1 MSEPVF
7 KVRYSYLPQQF
18 GDVDD
23 LFEELKGFVPSG
35 DFTLGEP
42 LARFEEKFADL
53 IGAKYAFGVGSGT
66 DALKLG
72 LKAVGVGHG
81 DEVITAANTF
91 IASVGAINELGAK
104 PVFVDVDDSFCMDV
118 AQVEAAITAKTKAIL
133 PVQLTGEIVDM
144 PALMAIA
151 EAHDIP
157 VVEDACQG
165 ILAAAPG
172 PDRAL
177 KNAGTWGV
185 AGGFSLHPLKNL
197 NVWGDGGV
205 VVTSDDDVANQLKL
219 LRNHGMRNRDEI
231 ELLGYNSLESAL
243 VERCGSGHA
252 VALGSGTDALILGL
266 IAAGLRPGDDV
277 ITSPNSFVA
286 STAAIVHAGGNP
298 VFVEVGPDQN
308 MDAGRIEAAITPRT
322 TAILPV
328 HLTGRIAEM
337 DAINEIA
344 ALHGIFV
351 IEDAAQS
358 VGSTYHGKASGS
370 LGTLGCFSTHPLK
383 NLGGAGDGGFVTT
396 DDPDIA
402 KTLMELRNHGL
413 EGRDT
418 VTRWGFVSRMDTLQ
432 AAILLHRLG
441 RLDDVIAARRTNAG
455 RYRQLLDPAFFLCRP
470 SARKPATASTP
481 SSSRSIAGTN
491 YRLTWAGGGSRH

>member
-1 MSEPVF
+1 MSEPMF

-23 LFEELKGFVPSG
+23 LFEELKRFVPSG

-53 IGAKYAFGVGSGT
+53 IGSKYAFGVGSGT

-72 LKAVGVGHG
+72 LKAVGVGRG

-151 EAHDIP
+151 DAHGIP

-172 PDRAL
+172 PDGAL
-177 KNAGTWGV
+177 KNAGTWGI

-205 VVTSDDDVANQLKL
+205 VVTSDDKEAHQLKL

-231 ELLGYNSLESAL
+231 EVLGYNSRL
-243 VERCGSGHA
+243 
-252 VALGSGTDALILGL
+252 
-266 IAAGLRPGDDV
+266 
-277 ITSPNSFVA
+277 
-286 STAAIVHAGGNP
+286 
-298 VFVEVGPDQN
+298 
-308 MDAGRIEAAITPRT
+308 
-322 TAILPV
+322 
-328 HLTGRIAEM
+328 
-337 DAINEIA
+337 
-344 ALHGIFV
+344 
-351 IEDAAQS
+351 
-358 VGSTYHGKASGS
+358 
-370 LGTLGCFSTHPLK
+370 
-383 NLGGAGDGGFVTT
+383 
-396 DDPDIA
+396 
-402 KTLMELRNHGL
+402 
-413 EGRDT
+413 
-418 VTRWGFVSRMDTLQ
+418 DTLQ
-432 AAILLHRLG
+432 AIVGNWLIGSTQDITDKRTANGAYYDAQLGGVPEITVPHRRADVRRVFHLYMVFAEDRDGLLQHCLDNGIEAKIHYPIPLYQQDALKFLG
-441 RLDDVIAARRTNAG
+441 HKPGD
-455 RYRQLLDPAFFLCRP
+455 F
-470 SARKPATASTP
+470 PATDRHAEQIISFP
-481 SSSRSIAGTN
+481 CDQH
-491 YRLTWAGGGSRH
+491 LTLDEQDLVMDVVRGFYDGR